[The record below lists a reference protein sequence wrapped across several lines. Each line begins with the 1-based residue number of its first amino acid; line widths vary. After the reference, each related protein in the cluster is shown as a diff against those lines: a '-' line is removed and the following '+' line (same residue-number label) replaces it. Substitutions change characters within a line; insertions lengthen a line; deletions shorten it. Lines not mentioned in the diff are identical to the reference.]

1 MTMKAPAGWLAA
13 LPTDRM
19 LAEMSLWSADLGR
32 MAEEIA
38 RVEPFTDIYH
48 LDVADGHFSPDLL
61 LFPDLVR
68 MVRRQT
74 AKPLHV
80 HLMVAD
86 NILKDQIRQFADAGA
101 DAISIHIENREVD
114 DALDLLAKLGVVP
127 GLVLQLQTL
136 VSDANRYLTR
146 LGILTL
152 LGTRIGVKGQDL
164 DARAT
169 QRLRE
174 ARTIIAG
181 IGTSPRVILASDGGN
196 RHHSV
201 PQLRAAGA
209 ETVVLGSLAF
219 NEPDLPARMT
229 WLRGLKMEA

>member
-219 NEPDLPARMT
+219 NDPDLPARMT